1 MPGFKSLEEGNEV
14 EFDIVQGE
22 KGPQAFECSEVTGD
36 KIQKTRPLQELICSG
51 FFRIIIVCINKC
63 AYIDNMLMLWV
74 IVYRYVDEK
83 QFLQIVEHML

>member
-1 MPGFKSLEEGNEV
+1 M
-14 EFDIVQGE
+14 
-22 KGPQAFECSEVTGD
+22 
-36 KIQKTRPLQELICSG
+36 QKTRPLQELICSG